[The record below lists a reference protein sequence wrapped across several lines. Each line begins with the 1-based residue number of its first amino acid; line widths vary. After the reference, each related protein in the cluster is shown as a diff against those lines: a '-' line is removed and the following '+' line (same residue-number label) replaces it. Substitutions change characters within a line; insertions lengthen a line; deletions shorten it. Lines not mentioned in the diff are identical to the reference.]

1 MNNTD
6 SQPPILTIFNE
17 SGEVCSSVTL
27 IDKTTFRIGR
37 GEGNDIIL
45 PFKWVSRQHAM
56 LEAEESGALYLI
68 DLGSTN
74 GTFVNSRRIVTPT
87 LLRSGDSLAI
97 GQTVMV
103 FRQETQI
110 GRARPETEEMVG
122 ARTVSFSR
130 KEIVTILVSDIHGF
144 TGLVES
150 LGDQRIS
157 DLLQAWSPRVS
168 AIVGAHEGM
177 VDKFLGDA
185 VMAVWIGGN
194 VARHVRQSLSTV
206 LAIDR
211 FTRELGRKTR
221 GIDRELCTGAAINT
235 GEAFAGNMGS
245 DGRRDFTVI
254 GDAVNVT
261 FRLESLTTSA
271 GTDILIGEGSATYMQ
286 GWGLPL
292 KPSRYLL
299 KGKEDE
305 VTAYGCRFADLAL
318 WMESEKFKHSGN

>member
-1 MNNTD
+1 MNSNN

-17 SGEVCSSVTL
+17 SGEVRSSVTL
-27 IDKTTFRIGR
+27 ADKTTFRIGR
-37 GEGNDIIL
+37 SEGNDIIL
-45 PFKWVSRQHAM
+45 PLKWVSRQHAM
-56 LEAEESGALYLI
+56 LEAEESGGLNLI

-74 GTFVNSRRIVTPT
+74 GTFVNNRRIATPT
-87 LLRSGDSLAI
+87 LLRSGDRVGI

-103 FRQETQI
+103 FHQETRI
-110 GRARPETEEMVG
+110 RRARPETEESVDY
-122 ARTVSFSR
+122 RTLSFFR
-130 KEIVTILVSDIHGF
+130 PEIVTILVSDIHGF
-144 TGLVES
+144 TGLVDT
-150 LGDQRIS
+150 LGDKRVS
-157 DLLQAWSPRVS
+157 DLLQVWSPRVS
-168 AIVGAHEGM
+168 TIVRAHEGM

-194 VARHVRQSLSTV
+194 MASHVRRSLSAA

-211 FTRELGRKTR
+211 FTRDLGRKTR

-261 FRLESLTTSA
+261 FRLKSLTTLA
-271 GTDILIGEGSATYMQ
+271 GTDILLGEGSTTYMQ
-286 GWGLPL
+286 GWNLPL

-299 KGKEDE
+299 KGKEEE

-318 WMESEKFKHSGN
+318 WMKSEKCNEAL